1 MTSDQI
7 LYAED
12 LAVGDWMDLGPVE
25 VTRDE
30 IIDFARRFDPL
41 PIHVDGTDSPFGD
54 VIASGMHTLSLFA
67 SISSP
72 RFMARLALVAG
83 KGFDRMRLPNPVRP
97 GSVLTGSLQVVE
109 VRMGSRKADVHCLY
123 EMVDQNGDLVM
134 TMLGVRSFAAVTPSP
149 TETPQRDRIDN
160 TATSTDAAKKPGPRR
175 AAKR

>member
-1 MTSDQI
+1 MSQPRHEGRDLAPMTADRI

-12 LAVGDWMDLGPVE
+12 LAVGDWMELGTTE

-72 RFMARLALVAG
+72 KFMARLALIAG

-97 GSVLTGSLQVVE
+97 GSLLTGSLQVLD
-109 VRMGSRKADVHCLY
+109 VRMGPRKADVHCLY

-134 TMLGVRSFAAVTPSP
+134 TMVGIQVVR
-149 TETPQRDRIDN
+149 
-160 TATSTDAAKKPGPRR
+160 RR
-175 AAKR
+175 RPVD

>member
-1 MTSDQI
+1 MSLPRHEGRDLASVKSDQI

-30 IIDFARRFDPL
+30 IVRFARQFDPL
-41 PIHVDGTDSPFGD
+41 PIHVDGTESPFGD
-54 VIASGMHTLSLFA
+54 VIASGMHTLALFA

-97 GSVLTGSLQVVE
+97 GSVLTGSLQVVD
-109 VRMGSRKADVHCLY
+109 VRMGTRKADVHCIY
-123 EMVDQNGDLVM
+123 EMADQKGDLVM
-134 TMLGVRSFAAVTPSP
+134 TMVGIQVVR
-149 TETPQRDRIDN
+149 
-160 TATSTDAAKKPGPRR
+160 RR
-175 AAKR
+175 HPVAE

>member
-1 MTSDQI
+1 MNLPRHEVRDLTSVKSDQL

-12 LAVGDWMDLGPVE
+12 LAVGDWMDLGTVE

-30 IIDFARRFDPL
+30 IVRFARQFDPL
-41 PIHVDGTDSPFGD
+41 PIHVDGTESPFGD
-54 VIASGMHTLSLFA
+54 VIASGMHTLALFA

-109 VRMGSRKADVHCLY
+109 VRMGTRKADVHCIY
-123 EMVDQNGDLVM
+123 EMVDQKGDRVM
-134 TMLGVRSFAAVTPSP
+134 TMVGIQVVR
-149 TETPQRDRIDN
+149 
-160 TATSTDAAKKPGPRR
+160 RR
-175 AAKR
+175 HPVAD

>member
-1 MTSDQI
+1 MSLPRHEGRDLASVKSDQI

-30 IIDFARRFDPL
+30 IVRFARQFDPL
-41 PIHVDGTDSPFGD
+41 PIHVDGTESPFGD
-54 VIASGMHTLSLFA
+54 VIASGMHTLPLFA

-72 RFMARLALVAG
+72 KFMARLALVAG
-83 KGFDRMRLPNPVRP
+83 KGFDRMRLPHPVRP

-123 EMVDQNGDLVM
+123 EMMDQNGDLVM
-134 TMLGVRSFAAVTPSP
+134 TMVGIQVVR
-149 TETPQRDRIDN
+149 
-160 TATSTDAAKKPGPRR
+160 RR
-175 AAKR
+175 HPVAD

>member
-1 MTSDQI
+1 MSQPRHEGRDLAPMTADRI

-12 LAVGDWMDLGPVE
+12 LTVGDWMDLGPVE

-30 IIDFARRFDPL
+30 IVTFARRFDPL

-83 KGFDRMRLPNPVRP
+83 KGFDRMRLPTPVRP
-97 GSVLTGSLQVVE
+97 GSVLTGSLRVLE
-109 VRMGSRKADVHCLY
+109 IRMGPRKADVHCHY

-134 TMLGVRSFAAVTPSP
+134 TMVGIQVVR
-149 TETPQRDRIDN
+149 
-160 TATSTDAAKKPGPRR
+160 RR
-175 AAKR
+175 HSVD

>member
-1 MTSDQI
+1 MSLPREEGRDLAPLLSDQI

-12 LAVGDWMDLGPVE
+12 LALGDWMELGPVD

-30 IIDFARRFDPL
+30 ITRFARHFDPL

-72 RFMARLALVAG
+72 KFMARIALVAG
-83 KGFDRMRLPNPVRP
+83 KGFDRMRLPHPVRP

-109 VRMGSRKADVHCLY
+109 VKMGPRKADVHCRY
-123 EMVDQNGDLVM
+123 EMVDQYGNLVM
-134 TMLGVRSFAAVTPSP
+134 TMVGIQVVR
-149 TETPQRDRIDN
+149 
-160 TATSTDAAKKPGPRR
+160 RR
-175 AAKR
+175 HPVAD

>member
-1 MTSDQI
+1 MSLPRHEGRDLASVKSDQI

-30 IIDFARRFDPL
+30 IVRFARQFDPL
-41 PIHVDGTDSPFGD
+41 PIHVDGTESPFGD
-54 VIASGMHTLSLFA
+54 VIASGMHTLALFA

-72 RFMARLALVAG
+72 KFMARLALVAG

-109 VRMGSRKADVHCLY
+109 VRLGSRKADVHCLY
-123 EMVDQNGDLVM
+123 EMVDQDGGLVM
-134 TMLGVRSFAAVTPSP
+134 TMMGIQVVRRRRPVT
-149 TETPQRDRIDN
+149 D
-160 TATSTDAAKKPGPRR
+160 
-175 AAKR
+175 

>member
-1 MTSDQI
+1 MSLPRHEGRDLAPMTADRI

-12 LAVGDWMDLGPVE
+12 LAVGDWMDLGSAE

-30 IIDFARRFDPL
+30 IITFAKRFDPL
-41 PIHVDGTDSPFGD
+41 PIHIDGTDSPFDD

-109 VRMGSRKADVHCLY
+109 VRMDPRKADVHCIY
-123 EMVDQNGDLVM
+123 EMVDQNDDLVM
-134 TMLGVRSFAAVTPSP
+134 TMVGIQVVR
-149 TETPQRDRIDN
+149 
-160 TATSTDAAKKPGPRR
+160 RR
-175 AAKR
+175 HPVG

>member
-1 MTSDQI
+1 MSLPGHEGRDLASVNSDQI

-12 LAVGDWMDLGPVE
+12 LAVGDWMELGPVE

-30 IIDFARRFDPL
+30 IIRFARQFDPL

-67 SISSP
+67 SMSSTK
-72 RFMARLALVAG
+72 FMARLALVAG

-109 VRMGSRKADVHCLY
+109 IRMGSRKADVHSIY
-123 EMVDQNGDLVM
+123 QMVDQNGDLVM
-134 TMLGVRSFAAVTPSP
+134 TMVGIQVVR
-149 TETPQRDRIDN
+149 
-160 TATSTDAAKKPGPRR
+160 RR
-175 AAKR
+175 HPVAD

>member
-1 MTSDQI
+1 MSLPRHEGRDLASVKSTQL

-12 LAVGDWMDLGPVE
+12 LAIGDWMDLGPVE

-30 IIDFARRFDPL
+30 IVRFARQFDPL
-41 PIHVDGTDSPFGD
+41 PIHVDGTESPFGD

-72 RFMARLALVAG
+72 KFMARLALVAG

-109 VRMGSRKADVHCLY
+109 VRMGTRKADVHCLY
-123 EMVDQNGDLVM
+123 EMVDQDGALVM
-134 TMLGVRSFAAVTPSP
+134 TMVGIQVVR
-149 TETPQRDRIDN
+149 
-160 TATSTDAAKKPGPRR
+160 RR
-175 AAKR
+175 HAGAD

>member
-1 MTSDQI
+1 MSLPQREGRDLASVKPDQI

-30 IIDFARRFDPL
+30 IIRFDPL
-41 PIHVDGTDSPFGD
+41 PIHIDGTDSPFGD
-54 VIASGMHTLSLFA
+54 VIASGMHTLALFA

-72 RFMARLALVAG
+72 RFMSRLALVAG
-83 KGFDRMRLPNPVRP
+83 KGFERMRLPHPVRP
-97 GSVLTGSLQVVE
+97 GSVLAGSLQVVE

-134 TMLGVRSFAAVTPSP
+134 TMVGIQVVR
-149 TETPQRDRIDN
+149 
-160 TATSTDAAKKPGPRR
+160 RR
-175 AAKR
+175 HPVSD